1 MLTPCIGH
9 CRREDDVCI
18 GCKRT
23 LDEIIRWGNMTDD
36 QRATVMAQL
45 SQRPEPQSAEPPRR
59 SRNPF
64 KRRLG

>member
-9 CRREDDVCI
+9 CRREDDVCV

-23 LDEIIRWGNMTDD
+23 LDEIINWGKMTDD
-36 QRATVMAQL
+36 ERAAIMAQL
-45 SQRPEPQSAEPPRR
+45 SQRPDPQRPEPTRR

-64 KRRLG
+64 KRRII